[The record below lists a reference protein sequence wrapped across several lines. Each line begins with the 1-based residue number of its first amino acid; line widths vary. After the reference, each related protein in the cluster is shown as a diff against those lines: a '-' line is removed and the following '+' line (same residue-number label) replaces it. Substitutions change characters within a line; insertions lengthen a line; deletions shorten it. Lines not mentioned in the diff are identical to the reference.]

1 MSVQSGNSSQNVNGV
16 CFPGNVQGVL
26 TVGAIDRNGN
36 IQSYSKRG
44 SEMDVVAPSGNCN
57 LQGDVATTDR
67 MGIKGYE
74 TGNYTLRFGGTS
86 AACPQVSGVV
96 ALMLSENPNLTEV
109 QIKNILHN
117 TAKDLGVNGF
127 DFTYGYGLVDAYAAV
142 QKAKDM
148 DLYIRDV
155 ETDNGVEPSN
165 TNGCMWNSPDIWIED
180 FDNNVVDNPRGGEEY
195 YVCVRVHNNKN
206 IPSTGTEK
214 LYLNWAK
221 AGTDL
226 RWRSS
231 WDGEHF
237 FNCDREVR
245 KGDVID
251 EDVPIPSIAANSS
264 TVVRV
269 PWVVPVAE
277 RYMSCSEFDSE
288 LWHFCLVARVH
299 DGNEIVNEDDENG
312 DMAYFVERNNM

>member
-1 MSVQSGNSSQNVNGV
+1 
-16 CFPGNVQGVL
+16 
-26 TVGAIDRNGN
+26 
-36 IQSYSKRG
+36 
-44 SEMDVVAPSGNCN
+44 MDVVAPSGNCN

-195 YVCVRVHNNKN
+195 YVCVRVHNNKD

-231 WDGEHF
+231 WNGEHF
-237 FNCDREVR
+237 FNCDRAVL
-245 KGDVID
+245 KGD
-251 EDVPIPSIAANSS
+251 
-264 TVVRV
+264 
-269 PWVVPVAE
+269 
-277 RYMSCSEFDSE
+277 
-288 LWHFCLVARVH
+288 L
-299 DGNEIVNEDDENG
+299 
-312 DMAYFVERNNM
+312 